1 MIDTLGISGGGTG
14 VTAFTGTYTGSF
26 FYKKIIDSMAFNSM
40 MQEEDIMKHFKEE
53 LAYELAKQLIASNRT
68 TFTYS
73 RDHFGDQYILKAEI
87 KL

>member
-14 VTAFTGTYTGSF
+14 VTTSTGTYTGSF
-26 FYKKIIDSMAFNSM
+26 FYKKLIDPLAFNSM
-40 MQEEDIMKHFKEE
+40 MLQEDIKNHFKEE

-73 RDHFGDQYILKAEI
+73 RDHFNDQYILKAEI

>member
-14 VTAFTGTYTGSF
+14 VTASTGTYTGSF

-40 MQEEDIMKHFKEE
+40 MLQEDIKNHFKEE

>member
-1 MIDTLGISGGGTG
+1 MIDTLGISRGGTG
-14 VTAFTGTYTGSF
+14 VTASTGTYTGSF

-40 MQEEDIMKHFKEE
+40 MLQEDIMNHFKEE

-73 RDHFGDQYILKAEI
+73 RDHFIDQYILKAEI